1 MTNEQFIA
9 RLIEQS
15 NATTITSP
23 EHELQELQALF
34 EISREY
40 ACSRQENNA
49 VGDLIELTGKI
60 PSLVTFVRFNQDSDQ
75 DKEAFCQAMT
85 NYCAPDKSFPLESK
99 SPLFKA
105 YLERVS
111 VGLRKGWI
119 DDHAAFFNEDLLFKL
134 PKTHE
139 ARLLLINTAHLFA
152 ENANNKAKV
161 VIEIHKFFLK
171 NNDEHLYVPD
181 CIGVAL
187 QQYVNKEVFDA
198 FRSHID
204 EGTLFYY
211 SSGHRH
217 PFGKAEIT
225 CHKMFDKF
233 YSQHE
238 VTAFAEDAL
247 SRGAHACLSV
257 LKRFYQTL
265 TAEQVQALLELIIV
279 ESYKK
284 KSHSNHFKNVKQ
296 DIVDA
301 HAEFCLD
308 ISPWCY
314 IHLSEEVRTRLL
326 HKVNFETHLG
336 LLIAHPLP
344 KQVDSEL
351 WKKAI
356 IGHEIA
362 YSKLP
367 EHLVFGDKALTE
379 DEWFDLIQ
387 SVKGG
392 NNKIFKAL
400 VKHYKQFITESLLNK
415 VATLEGTTAANHKLV
430 ASHVAKLAY
439 EEKTKVEFQ
448 NILEIINTGDAA
460 KIANKIRFMVN
471 KGMGSNEMLER
482 IVVAIQES
490 GKPA

>member
-9 RLIEQS
+9 RFIEQA
-15 NATTITSP
+15 NAKTIISP
-23 EHELQELQALF
+23 DQELKELEALF
-34 EISREY
+34 EVSREY
-40 ACSRQENNA
+40 ARSRQENNA
-49 VGDLIELTGKI
+49 VGDLIELTSKI
-60 PSLVTFVRFNQDSDQ
+60 PSLVGFVRFNPESEQ

-85 NYCAPDKSFPLESK
+85 NYCAPDESFRLESE
-99 SPLFKA
+99 SPLFQA
-105 YLERVS
+105 YLNRVA

-119 DDHAAFFNEDLLFKL
+119 NDHATFFDEDLLFKL

-152 ENANNKAKV
+152 KNAKNTAKAV
-161 VIEIHKFFLK
+161 VEIHKFFLK

-181 CIGVAL
+181 CVGVAL
-187 QQYVNKEVFDA
+187 QPYVNKEVFDT
-198 FRSHID
+198 FRPYI
-204 EGTLFYY
+204 EGGSLFYY
-211 SSGHRH
+211 SSGDRH

-225 CHKMFDKF
+225 CNKMFDIF
-233 YSQHE
+233 YSLDE
-238 VTAFAEDAL
+238 VAIFVESAQA
-247 SRGAHACLSV
+247 RGAYACTSI
-257 LKRFYQTL
+257 LKRFGNVL
-265 TAEQVQALLELIIV
+265 TVEQAQALLKQVID
-279 ESYKK
+279 ESYSKG
-284 KSHSNHFKNVKQ
+284 SFSNHVKSVKQ
-296 DIVDA
+296 SIMDE
-301 HAEFCLD
+301 HADFCMETN
-308 ISPWCY
+308 PWCY
-314 IHLSEEVRTRLL
+314 MNLSEDVRIQLVD
-326 HKVNFETHLG
+326 KVNFETHLG
-336 LLIAHPLP
+336 LLVAHPHP
-344 KQVDSEL
+344 EKVDVEL

-356 IGHEIA
+356 IDHEIA
-362 YSKLP
+362 YSKFP
-367 EHLVFGDKALTE
+367 QHLVFGDGALTE
-379 DEWFDLIQ
+379 DEWFDLIK

-400 VKHYKQFITESLLNK
+400 AKHYKEIVTESLLNK

-448 NILEIINTGDAA
+448 NILEIINTGDAT